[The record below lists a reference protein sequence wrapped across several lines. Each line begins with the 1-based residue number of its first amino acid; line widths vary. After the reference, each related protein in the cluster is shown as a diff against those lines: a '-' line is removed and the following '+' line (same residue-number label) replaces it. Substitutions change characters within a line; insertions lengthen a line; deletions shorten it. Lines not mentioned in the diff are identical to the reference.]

1 MNLLLTLFGTKVL
14 IQNYSPLLPSMQV
27 LLKTEICLEKSKK
40 SSTILQIQNY
50 YRVWID
56 FITCFEEQC
65 ESPDSNTSVPTVGT
79 FVLDVQ
85 TCLLLQIT
93 TRIQKE
99 KQVKGILVRHL
110 SPWK

>member
-50 YRVWID
+50 YRV
-56 FITCFEEQC
+56 
-65 ESPDSNTSVPTVGT
+65 
-79 FVLDVQ
+79 
-85 TCLLLQIT
+85 
-93 TRIQKE
+93 
-99 KQVKGILVRHL
+99 
-110 SPWK
+110 